1 MSREQVAR
9 RRSESNRVT
18 GTVGA
23 GWPAGRRE
31 SRRWRAGTAA
41 GEDVVAAVMIR
52 PPLSCVKYSATS
64 GTMGWGRDGMI
75 DGEGSQRGR
84 EGVEGRQRLE
94 VKRRKVRRGPRRAVG
109 DAHVVSSAS
118 GARHRCKESR
128 RCEETL
134 RYQNR

>member
-1 MSREQVAR
+1 
-9 RRSESNRVT
+9 
-18 GTVGA
+18 
-23 GWPAGRRE
+23 
-31 SRRWRAGTAA
+31 
-41 GEDVVAAVMIR
+41 
-52 PPLSCVKYSATS
+52 
-64 GTMGWGRDGMI
+64 MI
-75 DGEGSQRGR
+75 DSEGSQRGR